1 MTHRCDQLI
10 KVLPGANSAPSFDC
24 CVGRA
29 RQPTPWST
37 LTHRVRLAP
46 GIAVYHEAMTLD
58 LFANEDVESLTE
70 GIVLLRRYTS
80 ADRLLVAVHEVGRA
94 APPRRMHTP
103 GGKQMSVA
111 MTNCGE
117 YGWVTDR
124 QGYRYSRTDP
134 QTGQPWPAMPEIL
147 TRLATDAA
155 LAAGFADFHP
165 DVCLINRYEP
175 GARLSL
181 HQDRD
186 EQDFDQ
192 PIVSV
197 SLGLPATFI
206 IGGLTRSAPKRH
218 IQLVDGD
225 VIVFGGASRL
235 IYHGIKPLES
245 AEHSLLGACRINL
258 TFRKA
263 A

>member
-1 MTHRCDQLI
+1 MRVTL
-10 KVLPGANSAPSFDC
+10 SAPVHMACSNSNLSG
-24 CVGRA
+24 V
-29 RQPTPWST
+29 
-37 LTHRVRLAP
+37 
-46 GIAVYHEAMTLD
+46 AVYHGSMTPD
-58 LFANEDVESLTE
+58 LFANQDVQSLAD
-70 GIVLLRRYTS
+70 GIVLLHGYASTPT
-80 ADRLLVAVHEVGRA
+80 LLPAIDEVSRA

-111 MTNCGE
+111 MTNCGD
-117 YGWVTDR
+117 YGWVTDC

-134 QTGQPWPAMPEIL
+134 QTGQSWPTMPAIL
-147 TRLATDAA
+147 FRLATDAA
-155 LAAGFADFHP
+155 LAAGFPGFQP
-165 DVCLINRYEP
+165 DVCLVNRYAP

-206 IGGLTRSAPKRH
+206 IGGLKRSAPKRH
-218 IQLVDGD
+218 IQLADGD

-245 AEHSLLGACRINL
+245 AAHPLLGACRINL

-263 A
+263 G

>member
-1 MTHRCDQLI
+1 MVRGVDSPRH
-10 KVLPGANSAPSFDC
+10 VLEEA
-24 CVGRA
+24 V
-29 RQPTPWST
+29 RQRQENRGVSWGMMS
-37 LTHRVRLAP
+37 
-46 GIAVYHEAMTLD
+46 D
-58 LFANEDVESLTE
+58 LFSTPDVESLAD
-70 GIVLLRRYTS
+70 GIVLLRRFTS
-80 ADRLLVAVHEVGRA
+80 ADMLFAAIDEVSRA

-111 MTNCGE
+111 VTNCGE

-124 QGYRYSRTDP
+124 HGYRYSRTDP
-134 QTGQPWPAMPEIL
+134 ETGQPWPNMPETL
-147 TRLATDAA
+147 SRLATDAA
-155 LAAGFADFHP
+155 LDAGFPGFHP

-197 SLGLPATFI
+197 SLGLSATFI

-218 IQLVDGD
+218 IQLADGD
-225 VIVFGGASRL
+225 VIVFGGESRL
-235 IYHGIKPLES
+235 IYHGIKPLER
-245 AEHSLLGACRINL
+245 AEHPLLGACRINL